1 MHIELFTIGPFT
13 VYSYGLMIAIGMIA
27 AVWMAMKRSPA
38 RGLDKDQ
45 MFNMGFIGII
55 AGVIGAKLLYYI
67 TELPAII
74 EDPSLLLDLSNGFV
88 VYGGI
93 ITGILA
99 PYIYCRIKK
108 LPFLDYLDTAIPSIP
123 LAQGF
128 GRIGC
133 FLAGC
138 CYGKPTDAWCGVI
151 FPAGSL
157 APSGISLIPTQ
168 LISSIG
174 DFAIA
179 AFLLWYARKGK
190 ERPQGMV
197 AGLYLA
203 LYSVGRFII
212 EYFRD
217 DPRGSVWFLS
227 TSQFIAI
234 FMLIFAVIWMSRC
247 ARRRK
252 AQIQAEV
259 DARVEAELA
268 AEQEAKKEKEDQW
281 KRVGQAFE
289 IRETEDGPEEEND
302 MPKEEESGGE
312 PDQ

>member
-133 FLAGC
+133 FRAYHSKKAAMAKSPML
-138 CYGKPTDAWCGVI
+138 D
-151 FPAGSL
+151 
-157 APSGISLIPTQ
+157 IS
-168 LISSIG
+168 
-174 DFAIA
+174 
-179 AFLLWYARKGK
+179 
-190 ERPQGMV
+190 
-197 AGLYLA
+197 
-203 LYSVGRFII
+203 
-212 EYFRD
+212 
-217 DPRGSVWFLS
+217 
-227 TSQFIAI
+227 
-234 FMLIFAVIWMSRC
+234 
-247 ARRRK
+247 
-252 AQIQAEV
+252 
-259 DARVEAELA
+259 
-268 AEQEAKKEKEDQW
+268 
-281 KRVGQAFE
+281 
-289 IRETEDGPEEEND
+289 
-302 MPKEEESGGE
+302 
-312 PDQ
+312 